1 MKKLKR
7 GVFILAFCI
16 ALFPPIWA
24 VLAPYVG
31 VTTGAVALICAGLYV
46 TNGNK
51 ASDAVKIS
59 FGFLMGDFWA
69 AFALFIMNYL
79 PFNKDINLFITL
91 YFRWTW
97 SDNFSIVRKVGFLS
111 STALWMGNWSYY
123 TCTSRIWKVR
133 NTASSDRCS
142 YACWSMVCWCY
153 CKQNAD
159 KNRKFI

>member
-91 YFRWTW
+91 FILGGLGVIISALLERWVFVQHCFV
-97 SDNFSIVRKVGFLS
+97 DGQLVL
-111 STALWMGNWSYY
+111 LYLH
-123 TCTSRIWKVR
+123 
-133 NTASSDRCS
+133 
-142 YACWSMVCWCY
+142 
-153 CKQNAD
+153 Q
-159 KNRKFI
+159 